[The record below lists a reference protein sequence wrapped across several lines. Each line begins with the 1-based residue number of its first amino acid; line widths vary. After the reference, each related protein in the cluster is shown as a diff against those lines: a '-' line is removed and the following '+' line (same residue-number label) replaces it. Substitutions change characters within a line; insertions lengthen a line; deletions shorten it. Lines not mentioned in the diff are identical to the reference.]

1 MPPRRVTQQERKART
16 REAILNAATRLFA
29 RRGVEATSLDD
40 IAREI
45 GMTKGAI
52 YANFKNKRELV
63 YALLDRHEVPVD
75 LSALWKEGV
84 PLADRLGEAGRHL
97 AALLKTVPRET
108 VILDMEY
115 RLDWIRNPRGREK
128 MRAQQVERM
137 REVQRLI
144 KAADASVGEKP
155 ALEPGELLGIV
166 SILASGIARLN
177 VESPGA
183 IRDKTV
189 ETVFR
194 LLAGSPAGAGGG

>member
-1 MPPRRVTQQERKART
+1 MVPRRVTQQERKART
-16 REAILNAATRLFA
+16 REAILTAATRLFA

-45 GMTKGAI
+45 GRTKGAI

-84 PLADRLGEAGRHL
+84 PLADRLAEAGRHM
-97 AALLKTVPRET
+97 AALLKTVPRDT

-115 RLDWIRNPRGREK
+115 RLDWIRNPRGRERMK
-128 MRAQQVERM
+128 AKQAERM
-137 REVQRLI
+137 REVRRLI
-144 KAADASVGEKP
+144 AAADASVGEKP
-155 ALEPGELLGIV
+155 ALEPDELLGIV

-183 IRDKTV
+183 IRSGTV

-194 LLAGSPAGAGGG
+194 LLAGSPGDSGGE

>member
-1 MPPRRVTQQERKART
+1 MVPRRVTQQERKART
-16 REAILNAATRLFA
+16 REAILTAAARLFA

-45 GMTKGAI
+45 GRTKGAI
-52 YANFKNKRELV
+52 YGNFKNKRELV

-84 PLADRLGEAGRHL
+84 PLADRLADAGRHL
-97 AALLKTVPRET
+97 AALLKTVPRDT

-115 RLDWIRNPRGREK
+115 RLDWIRNPRGRER
-128 MRAQQVERM
+128 MRAKQVERM
-137 REVQRLI
+137 REVRRLI
-144 KAADASVGEKP
+144 AAADASVGETP
-155 ALEPGELLGIV
+155 ALEPGELLAIV

-177 VESPGA
+177 VESPGS
-183 IRDKTV
+183 IRERTV

-194 LLAGSPAGAGGG
+194 LLAGSPEASGGG

>member
-1 MPPRRVTQQERKART
+1 MVPRRVTQQERKART
-16 REAILNAATRLFA
+16 REAILTAATRLFA

-45 GMTKGAI
+45 GRTKGAI

-84 PLADRLGEAGRHL
+84 PLADRLAEAGRHL
-97 AALLKTVPRET
+97 AGLLKTVPRDT

-115 RLDWIRNPRGREK
+115 RLDWIRNPRGRERMK
-128 MRAQQVERM
+128 AKQAERM
-137 REVQRLI
+137 REVRRLI
-144 KAADASVGEKP
+144 AAADASVGEKP
-155 ALEPGELLGIV
+155 ALEPDELLGIV

-183 IRDKTV
+183 IRSGTV

-194 LLAGSPAGAGGG
+194 LLAGSPGDSGGE

>member
-1 MPPRRVTQQERKART
+1 MVPRRVTQQERKART
-16 REAILNAATRLFA
+16 REAILTAATRLFA

-45 GMTKGAI
+45 GRTKGAI

-84 PLADRLGEAGRHL
+84 PLADRLGEAGREL
-97 AALLKTVPRET
+97 AALLKTVPRDT

-115 RLDWIRNPRGREK
+115 RLDWIRNPRGRER
-128 MRAQQVERM
+128 MREQQKTRM

-144 KAADASVGEKP
+144 EAANASVDESP
-155 ALEPGELLGIV
+155 ALDPDELLGIV

-177 VESPGA
+177 VEVPGA
-183 IRDKTV
+183 IREKTV

-194 LLAGSPAGAGGG
+194 LLAGSPRKAGGR

>member
-1 MPPRRVTQQERKART
+1 MAPRRVTQQERKART
-16 REAILNAATRLFA
+16 REAILVAAKRLFA
-29 RRGVEATSLDD
+29 RHGVEATSLDD
-40 IAREI
+40 IAGEI

-75 LSALWKEGV
+75 LSALWREGV
-84 PLADRLGEAGRHL
+84 PLADRLAEAGRHL
-97 AALLKTVPRET
+97 ASLLTTVPRDT

-115 RLDWIRNPRGREK
+115 RLDWIRNPRGRQK
-128 MRAQQVERM
+128 MKAKQGERM
-137 REVQRLI
+137 REVRRLI
-144 KAADASVGEKP
+144 AAADASVGEKP
-155 ALEPGELLGIV
+155 VLEPGELLGIV

-183 IRDKTV
+183 IREKTV

-194 LLAGSPAGAGGG
+194 LLAGSPEPADGG

>member
-1 MPPRRVTQQERKART
+1 MARLTRKEKQAHTRNCLMKSAAKVFAKRGLQQASIDEVAE
-16 REAILNAATRLFA
+16 EA
-29 RRGVEATSLDD
+29 GY
-40 IAREI
+40 
-45 GMTKGAI
+45 TKGAF

-84 PLADRLGEAGRHL
+84 PLADRLAEAGRHM
-97 AALLKTVPRET
+97 AALLKTVPRDT

-115 RLDWIRNPRGREK
+115 RLDWIRNPRGRERMK
-128 MRAQQVERM
+128 AKQAERM
-137 REVQRLI
+137 REVRRLI
-144 KAADASVGEKP
+144 AAADASVGEKP
-155 ALEPGELLGIV
+155 ALEPDELLGIV

-183 IRDKTV
+183 IRSGTV

-194 LLAGSPAGAGGG
+194 LLAGSPGDSGGE

>member
-1 MPPRRVTQQERKART
+1 MVPRRVTQQERKART
-16 REAILNAATRLFA
+16 REAILNAAARLFA

-84 PLADRLGEAGRHL
+84 SLADRLGEAGRHL
-97 AALLKTVPRET
+97 AALLKTVPRDT

-115 RLDWIRNPRGREK
+115 RLDWIRNPRGRER
-128 MRAQQVERM
+128 MREQQKTRM

-144 KAADASVGEKP
+144 DSANASVGETP

-177 VESPGA
+177 VEVPGA
-183 IRDKTV
+183 IREQTV

-194 LLAGSPAGAGGG
+194 LLAGSPQKAGGR

>member
-1 MPPRRVTQQERKART
+1 MVPRRVTQQERKART
-16 REAILNAATRLFA
+16 REAIVGAARKLFA
-29 RRGVEATSLDD
+29 RHGVEATSLDD

-63 YALLDRHEVPVD
+63 YGLLDRHEVPVD
-75 LSALWKEGV
+75 LSALWREGM
-84 PLADRLGEAGRHL
+84 PLADRLGETGKHL
-97 AALLKTVPRET
+97 AALLKTVSRDT

-128 MRAQQVERM
+128 MKAQQQERM
-137 REVQRLI
+137 REARRLI
-144 KAADASVGEKP
+144 AAADASAGDKP
-155 ALEPGELLGIV
+155 VLDAGELLGII
-166 SILASGIARLN
+166 SILASGIARIN

-183 IRDKTV
+183 ISEKTV

-194 LLAGSPAGAGGG
+194 LLAGSPGRAGGG

>member
-1 MPPRRVTQQERKART
+1 MAPRRITQQERKART

-45 GMTKGAI
+45 GRTKGAI
-52 YANFKNKRELV
+52 YANFRNKRELV
-63 YALLDRHEVPVD
+63 YALLERHEVPVD

-84 PLADRLGEAGRHL
+84 PLAERLAEAGRHI
-97 AALLKTVPRET
+97 AGLLKTVPRDT

-115 RLDWIRNPRGREK
+115 RLDWIRNPRGRE
-128 MRAQQVERM
+128 RVRERQRERM
-137 REVQRLI
+137 QEVKRLI
-144 KAADASVGEKP
+144 ASANASVGESP

-177 VESPGA
+177 LEAPGTV
-183 IRDKTV
+183 RERTV

-194 LLAGSPAGAGGG
+194 LLAGPPRKGGGG

>member
-1 MPPRRVTQQERKART
+1 MVPRRVTQQERKAQT
-16 REAILNAATRLFA
+16 REAILQAAARLFA

-45 GMTKGAI
+45 GRTKGAI

-63 YALLDRHEVPVD
+63 YALLDRQEVPVD
-75 LSALWKEGV
+75 LSALWKPGV
-84 PLADRLGEAGRHL
+84 ALVDRLGETGRHL
-97 AALLKTVPRET
+97 AALLKTVPRDT

-115 RLDWIRNPRGREK
+115 RLDWIRNPRGRERV
-128 MRAQQVERM
+128 RAKQQERM
-137 REVQRLI
+137 REVRRLI
-144 KAADASVGEKP
+144 AAADASVGEKP

-183 IRDKTV
+183 IRDRTV

-194 LLAGSPAGAGGG
+194 LLAGSREDSGEG

>member
-1 MPPRRVTQQERKART
+1 MVPRRVTQQERKART
-16 REAILNAATRLFA
+16 REAILTAATRLFA

-45 GMTKGAI
+45 GRTKGAI

-84 PLADRLGEAGRHL
+84 PLADRLAEAGRHL
-97 AALLKTVPRET
+97 AALLKTVPRDT

-115 RLDWIRNPRGREK
+115 RLDWIRNPRGRERMK
-128 MRAQQVERM
+128 AKQAERM
-137 REVQRLI
+137 REVRRLI
-144 KAADASVGEKP
+144 AAADASVGEKP
-155 ALEPGELLGIV
+155 ALEPDELLGIV

-183 IRDKTV
+183 IRSGTV

-194 LLAGSPAGAGGG
+194 LLAGSPGDSGGE

>member
-1 MPPRRVTQQERKART
+1 MVPRRVTQQERKART
-16 REAILNAATRLFA
+16 REAILTAAARLFA

-45 GMTKGAI
+45 GRTKGAI
-52 YANFKNKRELV
+52 YGNFKNKRELV

-84 PLADRLGEAGRHL
+84 PLADRLAEAGRHL
-97 AALLKTVPRET
+97 AALLKTVPRDT

-115 RLDWIRNPRGREK
+115 RLDWIRNPRGRER
-128 MRAQQVERM
+128 MRAKQVERM
-137 REVQRLI
+137 REVRRLI
-144 KAADASVGEKP
+144 AAADASVGETP
-155 ALEPGELLGIV
+155 ALEPGELLAIV

-177 VESPGA
+177 VESPGS
-183 IRDKTV
+183 IRERTV

-194 LLAGSPAGAGGG
+194 LLAGSPEASGGG

>member
-1 MPPRRVTQQERKART
+1 MVPRRVTQQERKART
-16 REAILNAATRLFA
+16 REAILTAATRLFA
-29 RRGVEATSLDD
+29 SRGVEATSLDD

-45 GMTKGAI
+45 GRTKGAI

-97 AALLKTVPRET
+97 AALLKTVPRDT

-115 RLDWIRNPRGREK
+115 RLDWIRNPRGRERMK
-128 MRAQQVERM
+128 AKQVERM
-137 REVQRLI
+137 REVRRLI
-144 KAADASVGEKP
+144 AAADASVGEKP
-155 ALEPGELLGIV
+155 ALEPDELLGIV

-183 IRDKTV
+183 IRERTV
-189 ETVFR
+189 ETVFK
-194 LLAGSPAGAGGG
+194 LLAGSPGDSGGG

>member
-1 MPPRRVTQQERKART
+1 MVPRRVTQQERKART

-45 GMTKGAI
+45 GRTKGAI
-52 YANFKNKRELV
+52 YANFRNKRELV
-63 YALLDRHEVPVD
+63 YALLERHEVPVD

-84 PLADRLGEAGRHL
+84 PFAERLAEAGRHI
-97 AALLKTVPRET
+97 AALLKTVPRDT

-115 RLDWIRNPRGREK
+115 RLDWIRNPRGRE
-128 MRAQQVERM
+128 RVREQQRGRM
-137 REVQRLI
+137 QEVKRLI
-144 KAADASVGEKP
+144 AAANASVNETP

-177 VESPGA
+177 VEAPGT
-183 IRDKTV
+183 IREQTV

-194 LLAGSPAGAGGG
+194 LLAGPSRRAGGG